1 MTAPAP
7 QILPN
12 WPGLMGR
19 RLACDYLQLSP
30 RSFALLTR
38 MHGVAP
44 VDCAGLNVR
53 LWRKADLDRL
63 IDNLPARGAQ
73 LAPEGCAANDGPPAP
88 QVDDL
93 AAQALA
99 RAAQRAKRP

>member
-1 MTAPAP
+1 MTAQAP

-19 RLACDYLQLSP
+19 QLACDYLQLSP

-38 MHGVAP
+38 LHGVAP
-44 VDCAGLNVR
+44 VDCAGLNLR

-73 LAPEGCAANDGPPAP
+73 LGSEASAANDGPPAAHA
-88 QVDDL
+88 DDL
-93 AAQALA
+93 AADALK
-99 RAAQRAKRP
+99 RAAKRAKR